1 MQAFARNPHYQIHHP
16 SEGQV
21 LDLPGVA
28 VTIKVAGKATDGA
41 FAIIESTVPPHY
53 GGTPAYIHARA
64 TITFYIISGV
74 LAFTL
79 AEETVMVRQGGFVV
93 VPPGLLHKFWNPTAA
108 PATYLT
114 YLSPAGFEEY
124 LAELATLAAQEPAW
138 PPLDLNKIAALDLK
152 YDLLPTQARSEVG
165 SANGCEKTA

>member
-1 MQAFARNPHYQIHHP
+1 MQAFADNQHYQIHHP
-16 SEGQV
+16 SAGQV
-21 LDLPGVA
+21 LTIPGAA
-28 VTIKVAGKATDGA
+28 VTIKVAGKATNGA
-41 FAIIESTVPPHY
+41 FAIIESTVPPHFP
-53 GGTPAYIHARA
+53 GTPAYIHARA

-108 PATYLT
+108 AATYLT

-124 LAELATLAAQEPAW
+124 LTELATLAAGEAVW
-138 PPLDLNKIAALDLK
+138 PPADLSKVAALDTK
-152 YDLLPTQARSEVG
+152 YELLTAQPRS
-165 SANGCEKTA
+165 